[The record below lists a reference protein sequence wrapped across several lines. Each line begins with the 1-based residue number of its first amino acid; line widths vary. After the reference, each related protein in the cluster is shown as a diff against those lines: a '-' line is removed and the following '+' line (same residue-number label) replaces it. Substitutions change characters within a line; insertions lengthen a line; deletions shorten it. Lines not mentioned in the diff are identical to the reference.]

1 MAKQQQVTVVYTD
14 DVSGESLESDAVTTV
29 DFSLLG
35 TSYEID
41 LSEAN
46 VTALRDDLATWIAH
60 ARKVT
65 SPRRGGA
72 RPSAPRAAKAGT
84 TDRDQNQAV
93 REWAREQGH
102 QVSERGRISATIMDA
117 YQAAH

>member
-14 DVSGESLESDAVTTV
+14 DVSGESLEQDAVTTV
-29 DFSLLG
+29 DFALEG

-46 VTALRDDLATWIAH
+46 AAALRDDLATWIAH

-65 SPRRGGA
+65 GARRGA
-72 RPSAPRAAKAGT
+72 RTPAPRAARAGA
-84 TDRDQNQAV
+84 DREQNQAV
-93 REWAREQGH
+93 REWARAQGH
-102 QVSERGRISATIMDA
+102 EVSERGRISATIMDA